1 MKEVD
6 IPINNLAG
14 DQEVCIIQLIGQELA
29 NTRSNFRQNLKS
41 SSFLSVCQVLEKRL
55 LPKRSYTIPAP
66 EGNGSEHRKMM
77 HLQEDARNARLSPGT
92 A

>member
-1 MKEVD
+1 MREVD
-6 IPINNLAG
+6 IPINKLAG
-14 DQEVCIIQLIGQELA
+14 GQEVCIIQIIGRGLA
-29 NTRSNFRQNLKS
+29 DTRRNLQQNLKS

-55 LPKRSYTIPAP
+55 LPKRSYTTPAP
-66 EGNGSEHRKMM
+66 EGNGPEHRKMM